1 MKWLLVALVL
11 LVPLASAHVDSYSQF
26 RSVAVGPYL
35 IGFEPRPTVPFAN
48 TSTSVVA
55 QFQDNDTGAPLRS
68 VPSSV
73 LVAGPNDYV
82 FRAPLNP
89 DGTGYHVA
97 STILPWPGNYSA
109 RVIIPDESTGQN
121 YSADTTF
128 EVFPDI
134 PYRIRPVDLEAD
146 AIIGEVTRLA
156 FEIVD
161 PDTFARK
168 DPGDLSIRI
177 EHWSEDHTQ
186 FLGAEDATATR
197 LSPGIWRIEHVFK
210 EGGMYHIRFASDAG
224 GFNYADVPL
233 LHVYAQPP
241 SDNGPDATQDTPWP
255 TLGVV
260 ALVLV
265 LVLVRGEGPARQK
278 AEREGSLADKS
289 RLARR
294 DVVLPRRR

>member
-1 MKWLLVALVL
+1 MRALIAIAVGLLLAPVA
-11 LVPLASAHVDSYSQF
+11 AAHAETFTQF
-26 RSVAVGPYL
+26 KSTEVGPYS

-48 TSTSVVA
+48 TSTSLVA
-55 QFQDNDTGAPLRS
+55 QFADNNTGALLRN

-73 LVAGPNDYV
+73 LLSGPNDYA
-82 FRAPLNP
+82 FRGPLNP

-97 STILPWPGNYSA
+97 STILPWPGNYTA
-109 RVIIPDESTGQN
+109 RVIIRDESTNQT
-121 YSADTTF
+121 YSADAQF

-146 AIIGEVTRLA
+146 AIIGEITPLA

-168 DPGDLSIRI
+168 DVGDLSIRV

-186 FLGAEDATATR
+186 FLGAEDAVATR
-197 LSPGIWRIEHVFK
+197 LSPGIWRIEQVFK
-210 EGGMYHIRFASDAG
+210 ESGMYHIRFASSAG

-241 SDNGPDATQDTPWP
+241 VDNGPDATRDTPWP
-255 TLGVV
+255 TLGVA

-265 LVLVRGEGPARQK
+265 LAL
-278 AEREGSLADKS
+278 
-289 RLARR
+289 
-294 DVVLPRRR
+294 VLPRRR